1 MISPA
6 DGERRLI
13 SAMTASRPS
22 ARRRA
27 EAKGGGGRSAL
38 ARASSP
44 ADTARNNG
52 AISRRLWAMI
62 SISLSMGVLI
72 SRKESGKAQ
81 GFMFCFFCVFL
92 RPFPQ

>member
-1 MISPA
+1 
-6 DGERRLI
+6 
-13 SAMTASRPS
+13 
-22 ARRRA
+22 
-27 EAKGGGGRSAL
+27 
-38 ARASSP
+38 
-44 ADTARNNG
+44 
-52 AISRRLWAMI
+52 MI